1 MKTERRHEL
10 QANQLAEFLTDVSEK
25 AKPYAKGLVGIALAA
40 LVVVCAYL
48 YLSRRSAAE
57 EGQSWNEAWQAI
69 GSRDDEGLRNVIKKY
84 PDKPAAMWS
93 QLVLADIEL
102 SRGVASLFGQKS
114 AGRDLIRSAY
124 DDYQHVA
131 DHAAHPLLREQAVFG
146 MGRTQESLNQLE
158 KAREAYEKVVKDFP
172 GGPYA
177 KRAQQRLDELGHD
190 STKVFYDWFAAAE
203 PATPS
208 LGKGSPF
215 ASPFDEPGAGDRS
228 FPPLPPGLPLP
239 DAGNSKTSPPE
250 AKSDESKPKPTDEA
264 KPVSS
269 KSEPSKSESK
279 TGDSKPADVKAGE
292 TKSPE
297 ATASDNK
304 SSDVKA
310 PPAAKPDEA
319 KSPAPKPEP
328 PNPAGPNAAP
338 EKAGSAK

>member
-25 AKPYAKGLVGIALAA
+25 AKPYAKGLLGIALAA

-57 EGQSWNEAWQAI
+57 EGESWNEAWQAI
-69 GSRDDEGLRNVIKKY
+69 GNRDDESLRTIIKKY

-102 SRGVASLFGQKS
+102 SRGVSGLFGQKS

-131 DHAAHPLLREQAVFG
+131 DHATHPLLREQALFG
-146 MGRTQESLNQLE
+146 MGRAQESLNQLE

-177 KRAQQRLDELGHD
+177 KRAQQRLDELAHD
-190 STKVFYDWFAAAE
+190 SSKVFYDWFAAAE
-203 PATPS
+203 PVIPN

-215 ASPFDEPGAGDRS
+215 ASPFDEPGAGDKS
-228 FPPLPPGLPLP
+228 FPPLPPGLPIP
-239 DAGNSKTSPPE
+239 DAGSSKAPASE
-250 AKSDESKPKPTDEA
+250 AKSEESKAKPRDEA
-264 KPVSS
+264 KPGNS
-269 KSEPSKSESK
+269 KSEPPKSDSKP
-279 TGDSKPADVKAGE
+279 GDSKPADVKPGE
-292 TKSPE
+292 TKSP
-297 ATASDNK
+297 D
-304 SSDVKA
+304 
-310 PPAAKPDEA
+310 AKGSPA
-319 KSPAPKPEP
+319 KSDETKSAAPKSEP
-328 PNPAGPNAAP
+328 PKPAEPNPTP
-338 EKAGSAK
+338 EKTGSAK

>member
-25 AKPYAKGLVGIALAA
+25 AKPYAKGLLGVALAA

-57 EGQSWNEAWQAI
+57 EGESWNEAWQAI

-102 SRGVASLFGQKS
+102 SRGVSSLFGQKS
-114 AGRDLIRSAY
+114 AGRDLIRSAF

-131 DHAAHPLLREQAVFG
+131 DHAMHPLLREQALFG
-146 MGRTQESLNQLE
+146 MGRSQESLNQLE
-158 KAREAYEKVVKDFP
+158 KAREAYERVVKDFP

-177 KRAQQRLDELGHD
+177 KCAQQRMDALAHD
-190 STKVFYDWFAAAE
+190 TTKVFYDWFAAAE
-203 PATPS
+203 PVTS
-208 LGKGSPF
+208 NSGKGSPF
-215 ASPFDEPGAGDRS
+215 ASPFDEPGAGEKS

-239 DAGNSKTSPPE
+239 DAGNSKTPPPE
-250 AKSDESKPKPTDEA
+250 AKSEESKPKSTDEA
-264 KPVSS
+264 KPGSS
-269 KSEPSKSESK
+269 KSEPPKSESK
-279 TGDSKPADVKAGE
+279 SGDSKPPDVKAGE

-297 ATASDNK
+297 AK
-304 SSDVKA
+304 
-310 PPAAKPDEA
+310 PPAAKIDA
-319 KSPAPKPEP
+319 ATSPAPKPEP
-328 PNPAGPNAAP
+328 PKSTESSPVP
-338 EKAGSAK
+338 EKTGSAK

>member
-25 AKPYAKGLVGIALAA
+25 AKPYAKGLLGLALAT

-57 EGQSWNEAWQAI
+57 EGESWNEAWQAI
-69 GSRDDEGLRNVIKKY
+69 GNRDDDGLRTVIRKY

-102 SRGVASLFGQKS
+102 SRGVAGLFGQKS
-114 AGRDLIRSAY
+114 AGRDLIRSSF

-131 DHAAHPLLREQAVFG
+131 DHATHPLLREQALFG
-146 MGRTQESLNQLE
+146 MGRAQESLNQLE
-158 KAREAYEKVVKDFP
+158 KAREAYERVVKDFP

-177 KRAQQRLDELGHD
+177 KRAQQRLDELAHD

-203 PATPS
+203 PVMQS

-215 ASPFDEPGAGDRS
+215 ANPFDEPGAGDKS

-239 DAGNSKTSPPE
+239 DAGNSKAPPSE
-250 AKSDESKPKPTDEA
+250 AKSEESKAKPTDET
-264 KPVSS
+264 KPGSS
-269 KSEPSKSESK
+269 RSEPSKTESK
-279 TGDSKPADVKAGE
+279 PGDSKPADAKAGE

-297 ATASDNK
+297 AKASDSK
-304 SSDVKA
+304 SSAVTA
-310 PPAAKPDEA
+310 PPAKPDDA
-319 KSPAPKPEP
+319 KSPAPKSEP
-328 PNPAGPNAAP
+328 LKSAGPNTST
-338 EKAGSAK
+338 EKTGSAK